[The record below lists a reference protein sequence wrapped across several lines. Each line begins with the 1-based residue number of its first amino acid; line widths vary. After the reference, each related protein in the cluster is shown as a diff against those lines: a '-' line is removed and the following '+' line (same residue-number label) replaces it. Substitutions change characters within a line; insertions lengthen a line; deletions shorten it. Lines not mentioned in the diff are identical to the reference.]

1 MQRAFKRELVSL
13 EDVFAFIQKFFA
25 GESIDL
31 KYLYSMNLAAEE
43 LFTNMVKYNPG
54 NSNEI
59 VVGVCRV
66 DDELRLS
73 LTDFDVGAF
82 DPTKVSAAAP
92 PGPLKHRKRGGLGL
106 CLVRQMMDAIT
117 YDYENRQS
125 KITVTK
131 KLR

>member
-1 MQRAFKRELVSL
+1 MQRAFKREFDSL
-13 EDVFAFIQKFFA
+13 EDVFAFIQEFFA
-25 GESIDL
+25 RESIEL
-31 KYLYSMNLAAEE
+31 KYLYSMILAAEE

-59 VVGVCRV
+59 VVAVCRV

-73 LTDFDVGAF
+73 LTDFDVDAF
-82 DPTKVSAAAP
+82 DLTKVSAAP
-92 PGPLKHRKRGGLGL
+92 PSGPLKNRKRGGWGL
-106 CLVRQMMDAIT
+106 CLVRQMTDAIT

-125 KITVTK
+125 RITVTK

>member
-1 MQRAFKRELVSL
+1 MQRAFKREFDSL
-13 EDVFAFIQKFFA
+13 EDVFAFIQEFFA
-25 GESIDL
+25 RETIDL
-31 KYLYSMNLAAEE
+31 KYLYSMILAAEE

-59 VVGVCRV
+59 VIAVCRV

-73 LTDFDVGAF
+73 LTDFDVDAF
-82 DPTKVSAAAP
+82 DLTKVSAAP
-92 PGPLKHRKRGGLGL
+92 PPEPLKNRKRGGWGL
-106 CLVRQMMDAIT
+106 CLVRQMTDAIT

-125 KITVTK
+125 RITVTK